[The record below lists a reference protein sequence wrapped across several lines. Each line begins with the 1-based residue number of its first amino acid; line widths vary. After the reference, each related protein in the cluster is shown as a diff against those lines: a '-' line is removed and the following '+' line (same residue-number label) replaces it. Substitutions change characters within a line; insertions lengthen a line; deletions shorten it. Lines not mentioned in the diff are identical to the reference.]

1 MLNTYLTMAIVV
13 VTSLLVGRAAMAA
26 TGSRKWSGLEPA
38 VGFAAIMA
46 VEGLLARVPGT
57 RTGLI
62 LGFAALVLVSLW
74 VLRRP
79 SRADLP
85 PSVWFWLAGGL
96 AVAVTTV
103 PFAVSGHW
111 GLLGMGYNND
121 LGLHLAW
128 AEWLRSGFG
137 TEPSGGYPLGP
148 HGLAASLSFLP
159 RLTLGP
165 VFIGQIMAIA
175 VLAVMTSW
183 EAVDR
188 LPTGR
193 RLLAALLAGLPY
205 LMVAYFAQAAFK
217 ELAAAMFLLAFAI
230 GLPRLAPFPEGPRAR
245 FLAVAPLLILLLGII
260 FTYSFPGLAWP
271 AAVVL
276 VWALAQPGIRRHL
289 RPAAIWGQ
297 ISRPAVAAGLLIGL
311 GLIAA
316 LAFAGP
322 FGFGDA
328 FSEVATSDAFGPV
341 SALEGLGVWLTPDYR
356 LDGTYSTPLPGLM
369 GAIGV
374 LALLAALYWWS
385 RQPRSIYPLAFLACL
400 ALYLVSLPW
409 VGDYSLAKALV
420 ISAPIV
426 MVVILTALLSDPP
439 RTTADGNEG
448 SSVPGSAAGVPG
460 GGPVRI
466 AWVTLASVFI
476 LMAAAS
482 SFLVLRDASVSPPG
496 HAAELDSFRRY
507 TDGKTV
513 LYMDQDRFAPYYLA
527 GADVSVP
534 LSEFPDPNVTQ
545 NRKKPFQGDNGKN
558 SIDFDSF
565 DKATLQHHDFVVSTA
580 AAWTSMTPPFYEE
593 VARTP
598 NYVLWR
604 RTAPAFGRPIMRENT
619 MPAKLVDCENEGGS
633 YFSALEGTATLLPE
647 AAVGLRSDWTP
658 DPDLEPGQSATVT
671 LDLKPGE
678 YRISLQYYSPDG
690 IRLIAPG
697 INREFPAAIDGQRLA
712 NIDTGSSAMFWP
724 GGLFEVDR
732 AGPVEFEVEAAG
744 PSTLQ
749 RLTGYSRPTKLG
761 RIVLSRNRI
770 RQRVPMSEICDR
782 WVDFFRR
789 AEPLNAPA
797 GGTDGGASGASG
809 GQAGDSGRSGS
820 GG

>member
-1 MLNTYLTMAIVV
+1 MLSTYLTLVIIVAG
-13 VTSLLVGRAAMAA
+13 SLLVGRAAMVV

-57 RTGLI
+57 RGALIIGL
-62 LGFAALVLVSLW
+62 AVLVLASLW
-74 VLRRP
+74 VLRLPRR
-79 SRADLP
+79 SDLP
-85 PSVWFWLAGGL
+85 PSGWFWVAAL
-96 AVAVTTV
+96 VAVIVTTI

-159 RLTLGP
+159 GLNLGQ

-175 VLAVMTSW
+175 VVGVMTAW

-188 LPTGR
+188 LPSGR

-217 ELAAAMFLLAFAI
+217 ELAAAIFLLAFTI
-230 GLPRLAPFPEGPRAR
+230 GLARISPLPEGRRARVLALAP
-245 FLAVAPLLILLLGII
+245 LAILLLGII

-271 AAVVL
+271 AAVAL
-276 VWALAQPGIRRHL
+276 VWALANPDVRRRL
-289 RPAAIWGQ
+289 RPGAIWKQ
-297 ISRPAVAAGLLIGL
+297 IGRPVIAAALLIGL
-311 GLIAA
+311 GLLAV
-316 LAFAGP
+316 LAFSGP

-341 SALEGLGVWLTPDYR
+341 SAAEGLGVWLTPDYR
-356 LDGTYSTPLPGLM
+356 LDGTYDTPLPGLM
-369 GAIGV
+369 AAIGL
-374 LALLAALYWWS
+374 LALVAALYWWS
-385 RQPRSIYPLAFLACL
+385 KQPKSIYPLAFLACL
-400 ALYLVSLPW
+400 GLYLVSLPW

-426 MVVILTALLSDPP
+426 MVVILTALLSGPARGRNADPG
-439 RTTADGNEG
+439 RT
-448 SSVPGSAAGVPG
+448 SG
-460 GGPVRI
+460 GGLLRV
-466 AWVTLASVFI
+466 AWVALASVFI
-476 LMAAAS
+476 VMAAAS

-496 HAAELDSFRRY
+496 NAAELNSFLRY
-507 TDGKTV
+507 TDGGTV

-534 LSEFPDPNVTQ
+534 LSEFPDENVTE

-565 DKATLQHHDFVVSTA
+565 DMETLQKHDFVVTTA
-580 AAWTSMTPPFYEE
+580 AGWTSMPPPFYTE
-593 VARTP
+593 VARTN
-598 NYVLWR
+598 NYILWR
-604 RTAPAFGRPIMRENT
+604 RTGPAFGRPIMRENT
-619 MPAKLVDCENEGGS
+619 MPAKLVECENEGGR
-633 YFSALEGTATLLPE
+633 YFSSLKGTATLLPD
-647 AAVGLRSDWTP
+647 AAVGLRSDWSP
-658 DPDLEPGQSATVT
+658 DPDLKPGQSAT
-671 LDLKPGE
+671 LSLELEPGQ
-678 YRISLQYYSPDG
+678 YRISIQYYSPDG
-690 IRLIAPG
+690 FRLSAPG
-697 INREFPAAIDGQRLA
+697 YSRSFPAAIDGQRLA
-712 NIDTGSSAMFWP
+712 NIDTGSSGMFWP
-724 GGLFEVDR
+724 GGLIEIDR
-732 AGPVEFEVEAAG
+732 TGAVEFMAEATE

-749 RLTGYSRPTKLG
+749 RLTGYSRLTKLG
-761 RIVLSRNRI
+761 RIVLSRNSNRS
-770 RQRVPMSEICDR
+770 RVPMSRICDR

-789 AEPLNAPA
+789 AEPLNPAP
-797 GGTDGGASGASG
+797 DGGAGGGNAGQG
-809 GQAGDSGRSGS
+809 GQSG
-820 GG
+820 